1 MIKNIIL
8 CGFALMFSTPAF
20 AEEGDETSQEA
31 PIDNEVLQASD
42 LLSKKNE
49 QIVKTLQRK
58 NFLKLRRWEL
68 SPHVAF
74 VTNDPFLNRYII
86 GTGIAYHLTEI
97 FSIEAMADFSPD
109 LGDADW
115 KPLTKQLVEQNSVSP
130 DISKIQA
137 FGSFC
142 FSFSP
147 IYGKTAVLGQQIV
160 LFDVYGK
167 FGMGLTQTVDD
178 LSALQAEEDE
188 RAQSSQ
194 VQVHPTTNFGGG
206 IRMIFNRNFAARVEG
221 RSMIYIETVNA
232 TTLEMKNNFLLQV
245 SASFFFPTLKK

>member
-97 FSIEAMADFSPD
+97 FSIEAA
-109 LGDADW
+109 
-115 KPLTKQLVEQNSVSP
+115 
-130 DISKIQA
+130 
-137 FGSFC
+137 
-142 FSFSP
+142 
-147 IYGKTAVLGQQIV
+147 
-160 LFDVYGK
+160 
-167 FGMGLTQTVDD
+167 TQTGNHSPNS
-178 LSALQAEEDE
+178 L
-188 RAQSSQ
+188 
-194 VQVHPTTNFGGG
+194 
-206 IRMIFNRNFAARVEG
+206 
-221 RSMIYIETVNA
+221 
-232 TTLEMKNNFLLQV
+232 
-245 SASFFFPTLKK
+245 